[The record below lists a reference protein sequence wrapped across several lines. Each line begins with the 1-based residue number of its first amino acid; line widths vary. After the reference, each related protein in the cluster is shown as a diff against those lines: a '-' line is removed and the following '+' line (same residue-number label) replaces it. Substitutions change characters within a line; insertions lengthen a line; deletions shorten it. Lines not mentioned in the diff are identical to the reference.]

1 MMHKI
6 ISVGALL
13 LSFLLIPA
21 VLAAQSS
28 GPNAQD
34 NNGSMSSNPA
44 KSGTSVTGCIQAGK
58 KAGTFKLMGDDGTTY
73 LLRSK
78 TTNLSEHVGH
88 TVTISG
94 HVMNGET
101 KSAGNSGD
109 SATATGAD
117 QNASPGNSTMK
128 HGVRFMVRSLSM
140 VSDSCKAS
148 Q

>member
-1 MMHKI
+1 MHKI

-28 GPNAQD
+28 DPNAQD
-34 NNGSMSSNPA
+34 NNGSLSSNPA

-94 HVMNGET
+94 HVTNRET

-109 SATATGAD
+109 SANTSGAD
-117 QNASPGNSTMK
+117 QNAAPGNLTMK